1 MSMIR
6 LGKRTDA
13 ASFID
18 LFAALDT
25 ETEFMFFEPGERQI
39 SLEQMADRL
48 ERCHETGDE
57 VFFVATDDTGQDG
70 KLAGFV
76 VGWRSPGFRSQ
87 HVLHIVIGLRQIATG
102 QGLGRQLMDAITEW
116 GKHNGIHRLELTV
129 MENNIPAQALYR
141 ACGFGTE
148 GIKHDAVR
156 LRTGYIN
163 ELTMARLLD
172 D

>member
-1 MSMIR
+1 MSIIR
-6 LGKRTDA
+6 FGKRADA
-13 ASFID
+13 AAFID

-25 ETEFMFFEPGERQI
+25 ETEFMFFEPGERQT
-39 SLEQMADRL
+39 SVEHMADRL
-48 ERCHETGDE
+48 DRCEATGDE
-57 VFFVATDDTGQDG
+57 VFFVATDETKQKAGII
-70 KLAGFV
+70 GFV

-102 QGLGRQLMDAITEW
+102 QGLGRQLMDKITAW
-116 GKHNGIHRLELTV
+116 AVQNGIHRLELTV
-129 MENNIPAQALYR
+129 MENNLPAQALYS